1 MQTFSR
7 LDAGARPRAATD
19 APSLIPEEGDV
30 ARKRWSCRAAGRSPA
45 RDEASTGQRFGK
57 VSRMRKSE
65 RRPRGLSSVTAG
77 GRVVHGAWTR
87 RCASRRADTGARAE
101 VIVAGG
107 AQPASPRRVGERRPL
122 RLTFA
127 GTCPHAT
134 QDHDDSDVR
143 DRDSVGGLCGP
154 LQLPAPSPLPPAGP
168 RCYPAFFGSRGIRI
182 QRAT

>member
-19 APSLIPEEGDV
+19 APSLIP
-30 ARKRWSCRAAGRSPA
+30 RKVTWPENGGLAERRAAHPRAMRRQSGLTIRQGFQNAQIGAPPSGAVFRHGRRA
-45 RDEASTGQRFGK
+45 RGSRRVDE
-57 VSRMRKSE
+57 
-65 RRPRGLSSVTAG
+65 TACIQ
-77 GRVVHGAWTR
+77 TR
-87 RCASRRADTGARAE
+87 RHRRAE

-107 AQPASPRRVGERRPL
+107 AQPASPRRVGERRLL

-134 QDHDDSDVR
+134 EDHDDSDVR

-154 LQLPAPSPLPPAGP
+154 PQLPAPSPLPPAGR